1 MTALRKFFTLFFA
14 ASALF
19 FAAHLKNILGD
30 DASMSAKKKDPD
42 FDAKLTELQRIV
54 ARLEGENLP
63 LETGVALF
71 KEGVALAKSC
81 RKQLEAAKNEVMLSS
96 KGLLEP
102 FDLDADAAK
111 QSQDQDRGEND
122 EGLPF

>member
-1 MTALRKFFTLFFA
+1 
-14 ASALF
+14 
-19 FAAHLKNILGD
+19 
-30 DASMSAKKKDPD
+30 MSAKKKEPD

-63 LETGVALF
+63 LETGVVLF
-71 KEGVALAKSC
+71 KEGVALASSC

-102 FDLDADAAK
+102 FDLHADAAK
-111 QSQDQDRGEND
+111 QSQDQDCGENN
-122 EGLPF
+122 EGPSF